1 MEHKLRAI
9 SNNISN
15 DTVIHTISETTN
27 DDQTNYHSRQ
37 QCVDRS
43 VPVLFSTNRGLHL
56 RKYNRN
62 MPNNY
67 SITFCDLERF
77 NLRSNHSASVGIT
90 PLNQNSSSDSGT
102 SSKGS
107 KSIVVRE
114 INPQKYSAD
123 GIG

>member
-1 MEHKLRAI
+1 MEYKLRAI

-15 DTVIHTISETTN
+15 DNTGIHTISETTN
-27 DDQTNYHSRQ
+27 DEQTNYSSRQ
-37 QCVDRS
+37 RLCDRS

-67 SITFCDLERF
+67 TINFCDLERF
-77 NLRSNHSASVGIT
+77 NLKANNTDTVGIA
-90 PLNQNSSSDSGT
+90 PQSNSSDSGT
-102 SSKGS
+102 SSNSFG
-107 KSIVVRE
+107 KSFIVKE
-114 INPQKYSAD
+114 INPHKTFTD